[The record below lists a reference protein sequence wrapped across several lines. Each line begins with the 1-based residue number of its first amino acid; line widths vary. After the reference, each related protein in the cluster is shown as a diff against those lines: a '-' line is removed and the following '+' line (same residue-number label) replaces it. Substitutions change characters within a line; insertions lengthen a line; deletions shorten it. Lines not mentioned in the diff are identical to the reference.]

1 MDPSPQGHQEL
12 ESAMAENALLNPKP
26 MSLAASAGSVPGR
39 EVQELWLT
47 LARNPF
53 HSLVLIPASDGGA
66 EVVAALATSLAD
78 MGRRL
83 RDGMVSFLV
92 VGDLHDPATA
102 SLVASQLAGGRAA
115 SPEAQVIVALPP
127 VITDPLGVAIAHA
140 ADLVVLCVE
149 MGRTRTQDVQGSL
162 DRIGRDRVSGAILLL

>member
-1 MDPSPQGHQEL
+1 MDGSAQGRQSF
-12 ESAMAENALLNPKP
+12 ESVMAENAMPKATP
-26 MSLAASAGSVPGR
+26 IPLPAPTGGVPGR

-53 HSLVLIPASDGGA
+53 HSLVLIPASEGGA
-66 EVVAALATSLAD
+66 DVVAALATSLAD

-102 SLVASQLAGGRAA
+102 SLVATQLAGGRTA

-127 VITDPLGVAIAHA
+127 VITEPLGVAIAHA

-149 MGRTRTQDVQGSL
+149 MGRTRTPDVQGSL
-162 DRIGRDRVSGAILLL
+162 DLLGHDRVSGAILLG